1 MAQSC
6 LLPPH
11 CQVEF
16 WRRNVLMQDNIFQ
29 ACQALGVVKLVSCLS
44 TCIFPD
50 NTTYPIDETMVHNG
64 PPHVSNEVRFAWRV
78 NLERDRRQGCGPG
91 QGCHRDMFG
100 CAIRGS

>member
-1 MAQSC
+1 MAQPC
-6 LLPPH
+6 LLPPR

-64 PPHVSNEVRFAWRV
+64 PPHVSNEVSSWRGFNFNMDV
-78 NLERDRRQGCGPG
+78 TEACLRMPAGTGIVIN
-91 QGCHRDMFG
+91 H
-100 CAIRGS
+100 